1 MAPDIISIGEPMVE
15 FCATSKG
22 RLSQVP
28 LFKRGWGGD
37 TSNFAVAVAR
47 LGGSVGYICRLGDD
61 EFGRSFL
68 ELWKKEGVDASKV
81 IVEKGA
87 FTGVYFISLMEGG
100 KHDFTYYRKDSAASH
115 FSPEDLDESY
125 VKEAKVL
132 HSSGISLAVS
142 QSLREAVLKAVS
154 LCKASGGIFSFDP
167 NVRLRLWPIGTARA
181 IIEYAFRQADIILSS
196 IEDMELLYGIVD
208 PEVASKKLIE
218 MGASII
224 ALKLG
229 AQGCYIRTRDKAF
242 FSEGF
247 KVDVV
252 DTTGAGDAFDGAFLV
267 GYLEGWDLQKIS
279 AFANAVGALTTTG
292 FGAVA
297 PIPTREE
304 ALRFMESR
312 SSPREK
318 RSF

>member
-1 MAPDIISIGEPMVE
+1 LSPEIVSIGEPMVE
-15 FCATSKG
+15 FCATSQG

-47 LGGSVGYICRLGDD
+47 LGGRVGYLCRLGDD

-68 ELWKKEGVDASKV
+68 ELWKQEGVDASRV

-115 FSPEDLDESY
+115 FCPEDLDESY
-125 VKEAKVL
+125 VKGAKIL

-142 QSLREAVLKAVS
+142 QSLREAVFKAVD
-154 LCKASGGIFSFDP
+154 LCKASGGLFSFDP

-181 IIEYAFRQADIILSS
+181 ILEYAFRQADIILSS
-196 IEDMELLYGIVD
+196 IEDMELLYGIRD
-208 PEVASKKLIE
+208 PEVAGKKLMD
-218 MGASII
+218 MGANTIVI
-224 ALKLG
+224 KLG
-229 AQGCYIRTRDKAF
+229 AQGCFVKTRSDSF
-242 FSEGF
+242 FSPGF

-267 GYLEGWDLQKIS
+267 GHMEGWDLRRTT
-279 AFANAVGALTTTG
+279 AFANAAGALTTTG

-297 PIPTREE
+297 PIPRREE
-304 ALRFMESR
+304 AFRLMESKKI
-312 SSPREK
+312 P
-318 RSF
+318 